1 MPFGIASAPAIF
13 QQAMKKILHG
23 IPRAICYLDD
33 VLITGQN
40 DDEHLKT
47 LEMVFT
53 RLEDYGLGLK
63 KSKCEFLKIRV
74 EYLGYCI
81 DADGLHK
88 LNLQQK

>member
-1 MPFGIASAPAIF
+1 
-13 QQAMKKILHG
+13 
-23 IPRAICYLDD
+23 
-33 VLITGQN
+33 
-40 DDEHLKT
+40 
-47 LEMVFT
+47 MVFT

-63 KSKCEFLKIRV
+63 KSKCEFLKIKV